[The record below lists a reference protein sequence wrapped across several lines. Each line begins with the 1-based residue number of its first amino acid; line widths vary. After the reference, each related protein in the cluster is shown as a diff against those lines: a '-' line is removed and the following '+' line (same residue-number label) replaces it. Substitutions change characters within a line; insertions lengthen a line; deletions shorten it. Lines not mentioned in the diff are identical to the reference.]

1 MSTPNYLENIRSSSH
16 YPVYRRVIKVLT
28 IFSYIASVFLIVVG
42 AAAVAQGKDELIATG
57 IGMIVASL
65 FLIFVFIPFQKE
77 ISLMFVDL
85 VDSTLDKN
93 SRS

>member
-1 MSTPNYLENIRSSSH
+1 M
-16 YPVYRRVIKVLT
+16 
-28 IFSYIASVFLIVVG
+28 FLIVVG